1 MRIPEHALRAKETVV
16 QTLFVGRREG
26 KTGVQFFGENVQ
38 IDAEPVVFD
47 PQGAPDPIRQSG
59 WTGVGRAPTE
69 RGSTVPIALHLNI
82 AAINGVMEDSFLAG
96 KVKPLPQGV
105 RVRQGHADGGQL
117 PFTTREVIEPVQA
130 SPYGN
135 RVSLQPAPHARS
147 PFDVDFGG
155 LSYSGI
161 RRRV

>member
-1 MRIPEHALRAKETVV
+1 MRIPEHALRAKETIV
-16 QTLFVGRREG
+16 QTMFVGRREG

-38 IDAEPVVFD
+38 LDNEPVILE
-47 PQGAPDPIRQSG
+47 PQGAPDPIRSSG
-59 WTGVGRAPTE
+59 WSGVGRAPTE
-69 RGSTVPIALHLNI
+69 RVATVPVALHLNI
-82 AAINGVMEDSFLAG
+82 AGILGVMEDSFLAG
-96 KVKPLPQGV
+96 KVKPLPQSV
-105 RVRQGHADGGQL
+105 RVRQGRADGGQL
-117 PFTTREVIEPVQA
+117 AFTTREVIEPTQA

-135 RVSLQPAPHARS
+135 RVSIQPAPHARS